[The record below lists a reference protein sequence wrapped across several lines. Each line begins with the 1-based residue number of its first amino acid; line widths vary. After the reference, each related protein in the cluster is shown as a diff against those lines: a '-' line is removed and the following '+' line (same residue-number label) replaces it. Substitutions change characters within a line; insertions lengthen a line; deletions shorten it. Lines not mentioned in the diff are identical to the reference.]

1 MATTTVSSVDIPSDN
16 DLPLSAHLTE
26 PAGPA
31 IDTSESP
38 VTTDTSAQSAAHRLG
53 GKGSRL
59 WHPSSDRR
67 SLIFKVSSVLV
78 YCVLLGAVLFLW
90 LTVRQQQI
98 QLTPLMRRSAADS
111 CRHFPSVCR
120 P

>member
-1 MATTTVSSVDIPSDN
+1 MATTTASSVDIPSDN
-16 DLPLSAHLTE
+16 DLPLSAHLSE

-78 YCVLLGAVLFLW
+78 YCVLLGAVLFL
-90 LTVRQQQI
+90 
-98 QLTPLMRRSAADS
+98 
-111 CRHFPSVCR
+111 
-120 P
+120 